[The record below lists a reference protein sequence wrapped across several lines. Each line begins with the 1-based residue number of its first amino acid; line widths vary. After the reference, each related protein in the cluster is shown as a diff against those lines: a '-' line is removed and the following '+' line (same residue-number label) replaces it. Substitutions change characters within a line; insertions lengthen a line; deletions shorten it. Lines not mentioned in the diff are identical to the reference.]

1 MAENKDGQ
9 DKSEQPTGKKINDA
23 REKGQ
28 VTRSRELSTLVMMV
42 LSAATLI
49 MIGGDIIGGLMQIL
63 ESSFTVERAK
73 LFDTQ
78 TMIFAAR
85 DYIIEGMWVIAPFFG
100 VMIIGAILS
109 ALPVGGMNFSMKAMA
124 PKPSKLNPLSGL
136 KRIFG
141 RKGLVELLKAIGK
154 VTVIGFVAVVIL
166 SAKAD
171 IFIKVGYQD
180 VFVALETVG
189 SELVWIF
196 LLMSLSLIVISLIDV
211 PFQLYDAKQQLMMT
225 KQEVKDE
232 GKQQEGSPETKARI
246 RQAQRQM
253 AQRRMM
259 ENVPEAD
266 VIITNPTHYAV
277 AVKYDTRTAS
287 APRVVAKGADV
298 VAARIKEIAQEH
310 QVPILSSPALARAIY
325 YHTELEDEIPAGLYE
340 AVAKILAYIYQLK
353 TKPGTDFSKPLIL
366 EDVSIPEDLRRD
378 H

>member
-9 DKSEQPTGKKINDA
+9 EKSEQPTGKKINDA

-42 LSAATLI
+42 LAAATLI
-49 MIGGDIIGGLMQIL
+49 VMGGDIIRGLMKIL
-63 ESSFTVERAK
+63 EASFTVERAR

-78 TMIFAAR
+78 TMIFAAQ
-85 DYIIEGMWVIAPFFG
+85 DYVLEGMWVVAPFFA
-100 VMIIGAILS
+100 VMVVGAILS
-109 ALPVGGMNFSMKAMA
+109 ALPVGGLNFSLKAMA
-124 PKPSKLNPLSGL
+124 PKANKLSPLAGI

-141 RKGLVELLKAIGK
+141 RKGLVELIKAIGK
-154 VTVIGFVAVVIL
+154 VAVIGFVAVVIL
-166 SAKAD
+166 SYKAD
-171 IFIKVGYQD
+171 LFLIVGYQD
-180 VFVALETVG
+180 LDVALEAVG
-189 SELVWIF
+189 TELVWIF

-259 ENVPEAD
+259 ANVPEAD
-266 VIITNPTHYAV
+266 VVITNPTHYAI
-277 AVKYDTRTAS
+277 AVKYDANS
-287 APRVVAKGADV
+287 GGAPLVVAKGADV
-298 VAARIKEIAQEH
+298 VAARIREIAKEH
-310 QVPILSSPALARAIY
+310 RVPILSSPALARAIFH
-325 YHTELEDEIPAGLYE
+325 HTEIDEEIPAGLYE

-353 TKPGTDFSKPLIL
+353 AKPGTDFSKPLTL

>member
-9 DKSEQPTGKKINDA
+9 EKSEQPTGKKINDA

-42 LSAATLI
+42 LAAATLI
-49 MIGGDIIGGLMQIL
+49 VMGGDIIRGLMKIL
-63 ESSFTVERAK
+63 EASFTVERAR

-78 TMIFAAR
+78 TMIFAAQ
-85 DYIIEGMWVIAPFFG
+85 DYVLEGMWVVAPFFA
-100 VMIIGAILS
+100 VMLVGAILS
-109 ALPVGGMNFSMKAMA
+109 ALPVGGLNFSLKAMA
-124 PKPSKLNPLSGL
+124 PKASKLSPLAGI

-141 RKGLVELLKAIGK
+141 RKGLIELIKAIGK
-154 VTVIGFVAVVIL
+154 VAVIGFVAVVIL
-166 SAKAD
+166 SYKSNLFL
-171 IFIKVGYQD
+171 IVGYQD
-180 VFVALETVG
+180 LDVALEAVG
-189 SELVWIF
+189 TELVWIF
-196 LLMSLSLIVISLIDV
+196 LLISLSLIVISLIDV

-259 ENVPEAD
+259 ANVPEAD
-266 VIITNPTHYAV
+266 VVITNPTHYAI
-277 AVKYDTRTAS
+277 AVKYDVNS
-287 APRVVAKGADV
+287 GGAPLVVAKGADV
-298 VAARIKEIAQEH
+298 VAARIREIAKEH
-310 QVPILSSPALARAIY
+310 RVPILSSPALARAIFH
-325 YHTELEDEIPAGLYE
+325 HTEIDEEIPAGLYE

-353 TKPGTDFSKPLIL
+353 AKPGTNFSEPLTL

>member
-9 DKSEQPTGKKINDA
+9 DKSEQPTGKKISDA

-28 VTRSRELSTLVMMV
+28 VTRSRELSTLVMMI

-49 MIGGDIIGGLMQIL
+49 VIGGDIIRGLMKIL
-63 ESSFTVERAK
+63 EASFTVERSK
-73 LFDTQ
+73 IFDTQ

-85 DYIIEGMWVIAPFFG
+85 DYIIEGMWVIAPFFV

-124 PKPSKLNPLSGL
+124 PKASKLNPLSGL

-211 PFQLYDAKQQLMMT
+211 PFQLYDARQQLMMT

-277 AVKYDTRTAS
+277 AVKYDASMAS

-310 QVPILSSPALARAIY
+310 KVPILSSPALARAIY
-325 YHTELEDEIPAGLYE
+325 YHTELEQEIPAGLYE

-353 TKPGTDFSKPLIL
+353 TKPGTDFSKPLTL
-366 EDVSIPEDLRRD
+366 EDVSIPEDLRKD